1 MANKIR
7 KQKIAVNYKVKEP
20 ISNFKIRV
28 KIVQQRPLLAELLEN
43 EGDTRDSNFLEE
55 EDHIF
60 NWQEKVFSPF
70 EVSFYSD
77 ETNCLTECQKVYYQQ
92 IKEENIE
99 GSQLYTY
106 TQNDSYYS
114 RDELLSKPYKTKL
127 AIRNQTALPA
137 LQNRKPF
144 SERYNKMVIDDV
156 PSDTRIRTNHYL
168 YMERSAMYVMVD
180 LSQRDKILTISD
192 EDTEMVLFVIIYDE
206 LHKILTINP
215 DFTNDHYYTI
225 TNSNGIQFN
234 YWLEHVSEKQ
244 SSLELQQQ
252 QNELRREIK
261 EQLLYKEA
269 EISHGLQLAPPD
281 IHKFFIKFDILSAH
295 DFFFDGLS
303 ISYHIDLPDHWSTN
317 QNDRLFGRTQRCNLK
332 NNSAYFSYA
341 SEISLD
347 FDTSA
352 MLDRNIVLSSW
363 PRLLLSV
370 ISLDSWF
377 RYRTEGYGV
386 IPLPVLPGSYKFNIP
401 TWRPTGSI
409 INTLRRFFT
418 GGTYELED
426 MTYCG
431 IPKGHEDKMLNKSR
445 LNVTP
450 SGYIKLNMNIVY
462 QTHSTI
468 KDNDQLDYFQKLG
481 TDKLMTNIDNIFE
494 QFKAA
499 RERMLQIRN
508 FNI

>member
-1 MANKIR
+1 MAYKIR

-43 EGDTRDSNFLEE
+43 EGDTRDSNFLKE
-55 EDHIF
+55 EDRIF

-70 EVSFYSD
+70 ELSFYSE
-77 ETNCLTECQKVYYQQ
+77 ETNCLTECQKAYYRQ
-92 IKEENIE
+92 IKEKNIE
-99 GSQLYTY
+99 GSHLYTY
-106 TQNDSYYS
+106 TQNDSYYLG
-114 RDELLSKPYKTKL
+114 DELLTKPYKTKL
-127 AIRNQTALPA
+127 AIKNQTALPA

-144 SERYNKMVIDDV
+144 PERYNKAVIDDA
-156 PSDTRIRTNHYL
+156 PDETRIRTNHYL
-168 YMERSAMYVMVD
+168 YMERSTMYVMVD
-180 LSQRDKILTISD
+180 LSERDKILTRSD
-192 EDTEMVLFVIIYDE
+192 ENTEIVLFTITYNE
-206 LHKILTINP
+206 LHKILTVNP

-225 TNSNGIQFN
+225 TNSSGIQFN

-252 QNELRREIK
+252 QNESRKEIK
-261 EQLLYKEA
+261 EHLMYKEA
-269 EISHGLQLAPPD
+269 EVFHSFQLASSNVY
-281 IHKFFIKFDILSAH
+281 KFFIKLDILSAH
-295 DFFFDGLS
+295 DFFFNGLC
-303 ISYHIDLPDHWSTN
+303 ISYYVDLPEHWGTS
-317 QNDRLFGRTQRCNLK
+317 QVDRLYGRTQRCNLK

-347 FDTSA
+347 FQSAA
-352 MLDRNIVLSSW
+352 MLDANSILPSW

-370 ISLDSWF
+370 TSLDNWF
-377 RYRTEGYGV
+377 RYRTEGYAV

-426 MTYCG
+426 ITHCS
-431 IPKGHEDKMLNKSR
+431 IPKGHEDKMLNKSY

-450 SGYIKLNMNIVY
+450 SGYIKLNMNIIH
-462 QTHSTI
+462 QTHGSI
-468 KDNDQLDYFQKLG
+468 KQDDHLNYFQRLS

-499 RERMLQIRN
+499 RERMLQIKN
-508 FNI
+508 LNI